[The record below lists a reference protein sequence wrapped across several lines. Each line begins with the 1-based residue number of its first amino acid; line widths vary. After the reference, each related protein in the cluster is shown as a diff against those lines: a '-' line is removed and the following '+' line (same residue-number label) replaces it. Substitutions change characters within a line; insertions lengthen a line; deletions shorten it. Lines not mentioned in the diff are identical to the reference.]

1 MPMRSDMVIPATKV
15 RFELTKILP
24 QIQGNQ
30 YYTLTYKGY
39 PKVALVDLKYL
50 EKLERWYKFER
61 AFEVGTEAF
70 AEYLKKIGKNINTI
84 SEKEANAIIWKLA
97 GID

>member
-1 MPMRSDMVIPATKV
+1 MPMRSNMVIPATKV
-15 RFELTKILP
+15 RYELSKILP

-50 EKLERWYKFER
+50 EQLEDKRLLEKASKETSKMFSD
-61 AFEVGTEAF
+61 
-70 AEYLKKIGKNINTI
+70 YLKKIGKDINNIT
-84 SEKEANAIIWKLA
+84 EEEANEIIWWLA
-97 GID
+97 GIS